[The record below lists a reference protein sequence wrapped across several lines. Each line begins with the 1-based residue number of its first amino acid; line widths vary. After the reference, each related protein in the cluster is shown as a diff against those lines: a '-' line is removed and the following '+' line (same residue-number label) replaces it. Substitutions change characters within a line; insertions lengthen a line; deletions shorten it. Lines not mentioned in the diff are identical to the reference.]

1 MSLQSRCTIY
11 CYFNFLIN
19 VWLVRPLSLVKG
31 VRGIFFMFSLKGLTP
46 YLWAVSVVGSAYL
59 GYSLTSSYYQIKL
72 VTMEKQSEQIL
83 NEAQKAKTQKEQE
96 FFTEALNVQ
105 SNLSED
111 IQGIASTYNHYFS
124 DFLPGNS
131 GWLQQS
137 DNTSSSKDVSP
148 NSSTTSSISQSKCQC
163 DGTDKTKLR
172 KLYEQQLT
180 IARDCDITASYYNNL
195 IDLYNKVS
203 K

>member
-1 MSLQSRCTIY
+1 
-11 CYFNFLIN
+11 
-19 VWLVRPLSLVKG
+19 
-31 VRGIFFMFSLKGLTP
+31 MFSLKDLTP
-46 YLWAVSVVGSAYL
+46 YLWAVSVLGGAYIS
-59 GYSLTSSYYQIKL
+59 YSLTSNYYQIKL

-96 FFTEALNVQ
+96 LFTGAINVQ

-111 IQGIASTYNHYFS
+111 IQNVTSTYNHYFS
-124 DFLPGNS
+124 DFLPGDS
-131 GWLQQS
+131 SRLQQS
-137 DNTSSSKDVSP
+137 GNASGSKDVSS
-148 NSSTTSSISQSKCQC
+148 NSEVTTSISQSKCQC
-163 DGTDKTKLR
+163 DGTNKTKLR

-180 IARDCDITASYYNNL
+180 VARDCDITTAHYNAL

>member
-1 MSLQSRCTIY
+1 MA
-11 CYFNFLIN
+11 IN
-19 VWLVRPLSLVKG
+19 KYIQLLSA
-31 VRGIFFMFSLKGLTP
+31 
-46 YLWAVSVVGSAYL
+46 AVIASVTWY
-59 GYSLTSSYYQIKL
+59 LTSSYYQIKL
-72 VTMEKQSEQIL
+72 VTMEKQYEQIL

-96 FFTEALNVQ
+96 FFTEAINVQ
-105 SNLSED
+105 SSLSKD
-111 IQGIASTYNHYFS
+111 IQNVTSTYNHYFS

-137 DNTSSSKDVSP
+137 DNTSSSKDVSS
-148 NSSTTSSISQSKCQC
+148 NSKTSISISQSKCQC
-163 DGTDKTKLR
+163 DGTNKTKLR

-180 IARDCDITASYYNNL
+180 IDRDCDITAAHYNAL

>member
-1 MSLQSRCTIY
+1 MDINKYIQ
-11 CYFNFLIN
+11 FLSAAVIA
-19 VWLVRPLSLVKG
+19 G
-31 VRGIFFMFSLKGLTP
+31 VTW
-46 YLWAVSVVGSAYL
+46 Y
-59 GYSLTSSYYQIKL
+59 LTSSYYQIKI
-72 VTMEKQSEQIL
+72 TKMEKQSEQIL

-96 FFTEALNVQ
+96 FFTEAINVQ
-105 SNLSED
+105 SSLSKD
-111 IQGIASTYNHYFS
+111 IQNVTSTYNHYFS
-124 DFLPGNS
+124 DFLPGDS

-137 DNTSSSKDVSP
+137 DNTSSSKDVSS
-148 NSSTTSSISQSKCQC
+148 NSKTSISISQSKCQC

-172 KLYEQQLT
+172 ELYEQQLT

>member
-1 MSLQSRCTIY
+1 
-11 CYFNFLIN
+11 
-19 VWLVRPLSLVKG
+19 
-31 VRGIFFMFSLKGLTP
+31 MFSLKGLTP
-46 YLWAVSVVGSAYL
+46 YLWAVSVLGSAYI

-72 VTMEKQSEQIL
+72 VTMEKQYEQIL

-96 FFTEALNVQ
+96 FFTEAINVQ
-105 SNLSED
+105 SSLSKD
-111 IQGIASTYNHYFS
+111 IQNVNHYFS
-124 DFLPGNS
+124 DFLPGDS

-137 DNTSSSKDVSP
+137 DNTSSSKDVSS
-148 NSSTTSSISQSKCQC
+148 NSKTSISISQSKCQC

>member
-1 MSLQSRCTIY
+1 MAIDKYIQL
-11 CYFNFLIN
+11 
-19 VWLVRPLSLVKG
+19 LSA
-31 VRGIFFMFSLKGLTP
+31 
-46 YLWAVSVVGSAYL
+46 AVIASVTWY
-59 GYSLTSSYYQIKL
+59 LTSSYYQIKL
-72 VTMEKQSEQIL
+72 VSMEKQYEQIL

-111 IQGIASTYNHYFS
+111 IQNVTSTYNHYFS
-124 DFLPGNS
+124 DFLPGDS

-137 DNTSSSKDVSP
+137 DNTSSSKDVSS
-148 NSSTTSSISQSKCQC
+148 NSKTSISISQSKCQC
-163 DGTDKTKLR
+163 DGTDKAKLR

>member
-1 MSLQSRCTIY
+1 
-11 CYFNFLIN
+11 
-19 VWLVRPLSLVKG
+19 
-31 VRGIFFMFSLKGLTP
+31 MFSLKGLTP
-46 YLWAVSVVGSAYL
+46 YLWAVSVLGSAYI

-105 SNLSED
+105 SNLSEE
-111 IQGIASTYNHYFS
+111 IQGIAFTYNHYFS

>member
-1 MSLQSRCTIY
+1 MAIDKYIQL
-11 CYFNFLIN
+11 
-19 VWLVRPLSLVKG
+19 LSA
-31 VRGIFFMFSLKGLTP
+31 
-46 YLWAVSVVGSAYL
+46 AVIASVTWY
-59 GYSLTSSYYQIKL
+59 LTSSYYQIKL
-72 VTMEKQSEQIL
+72 VTMEKQYEQIL

-111 IQGIASTYNHYFS
+111 IQNVTSTYNHYFS
-124 DFLPGNS
+124 DFLPGDS

-137 DNTSSSKDVSP
+137 DNTSSSKDVPS
-148 NSSTTSSISQSKCQC
+148 NSKTSISISQSKCQC
-163 DGTDKTKLR
+163 DGTDKAKLR

-180 IARDCDITASYYNNL
+180 VARDCDITTAHYNAL

>member
-1 MSLQSRCTIY
+1 MAIDKYIQL
-11 CYFNFLIN
+11 
-19 VWLVRPLSLVKG
+19 LSA
-31 VRGIFFMFSLKGLTP
+31 
-46 YLWAVSVVGSAYL
+46 AVIASVTWY
-59 GYSLTSSYYQIKL
+59 LTSSYYQIKL
-72 VTMEKQSEQIL
+72 VSMEKQYEQIL

-111 IQGIASTYNHYFS
+111 IQGITSTYNHYFS

-137 DNTSSSKDVSP
+137 DNTSSSKDVSS
-148 NSSTTSSISQSKCQC
+148 NSKTSISISQSKCQC
-163 DGTDKTKLR
+163 DGTNKTKLR
-172 KLYEQQLT
+172 EFYERQLT
-180 IARDCDITASYYNNL
+180 IDRDCDITAAHYNAL

>member
-1 MSLQSRCTIY
+1 MAIDKYIQL
-11 CYFNFLIN
+11 
-19 VWLVRPLSLVKG
+19 LSA
-31 VRGIFFMFSLKGLTP
+31 
-46 YLWAVSVVGSAYL
+46 AVIASVTWY
-59 GYSLTSSYYQIKL
+59 LTSSYYQINITK
-72 VTMEKQSEQIL
+72 MEKQNEQIL

-96 FFTEALNVQ
+96 LFTEALNVQ

-163 DGTDKTKLR
+163 DGTDKAKLR

-180 IARDCDITASYYNNL
+180 IARDCDITAAHYNAL